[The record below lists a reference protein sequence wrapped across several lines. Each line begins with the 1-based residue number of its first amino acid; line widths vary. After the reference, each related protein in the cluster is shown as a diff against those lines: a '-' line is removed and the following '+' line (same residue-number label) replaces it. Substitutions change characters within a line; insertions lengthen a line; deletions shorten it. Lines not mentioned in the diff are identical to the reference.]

1 MTVGGAGEAEKR
13 QAWRF
18 GRLAETVCAWM
29 LRLKGYRVV
38 ARGFRVPV
46 GEIDIIAR
54 RGRTIAFVEVKARG
68 NDGAPEVLT
77 PRQRRRITRAA
88 EAFLKMRPGYRGL
101 DLRFDLMVVGR
112 RRPPRHLANAW
123 RADD

>member
-1 MTVGGAGEAEKR
+1 MTVDGSGTAEKR

-18 GRLAETVCAWM
+18 GRVAETVCAWL
-29 LRLKGYRVV
+29 LRLKGYRIV

-68 NDGAPEVLT
+68 DDGAPEVLT

-88 EAFLKMRPGYRGL
+88 EAFLKSHAGYRGF

>member
-1 MTVGGAGEAEKR
+1 MTVGATGKAEKR

-18 GRLAETVCAWM
+18 GRLAESICAGL
-29 LRLKGYRVV
+29 LRLKGYRIV

-54 RGRTIAFVEVKARG
+54 RGRTLAFVEVKARG
-68 NDGAPEVLT
+68 DDGSPEVLT

-88 EAFLKMRPGYRGL
+88 EAFLKARPVYAGL

-112 RRPPRHLANAW
+112 RRPPRHLAGAW

>member
-1 MTVGGAGEAEKR
+1 MTGGRSGDADKHR
-13 QAWRF
+13 AWRF
-18 GRLAETVCAWM
+18 GRLAETACAWV
-29 LRLKGYRVV
+29 LRLKGYRIV

-54 RGRTIAFVEVKARG
+54 RGRTLAFVEVKARAD
-68 NDGAPEVLT
+68 DGAPEVLT

-88 EAFLKMRPGYRGL
+88 EAFLKARPGYRGL

-112 RRPPRHLANAW
+112 RSPPRHVANAW

>member
-1 MTVGGAGEAEKR
+1 MTGGRGTEAEKR

-18 GRLAETVCAWM
+18 GRLAEAISAWM
-29 LRLKGYRVV
+29 LRLKGYRIV

-54 RGRTIAFVEVKARG
+54 RGRTLAFVEVKARAD
-68 NDGAPEVLT
+68 DGAPEVLT

-88 EAFLKMRPGYRGL
+88 EAFLKARPGYRGL

-112 RRPPRHLANAW
+112 RSPPRHVANAW

>member
-1 MTVGGAGEAEKR
+1 MTVGAAGEAEKR

-18 GRLAETVCAWM
+18 GRLAESVCAGW
-29 LRLKGYRVV
+29 LRLKGYRIV

-54 RGRTIAFVEVKARG
+54 RGRTLAFVEVKARG

-88 EAFLKMRPGYRGL
+88 EAFLKARPGYRGL

-112 RRPPRHLANAW
+112 RRLPRHLADAW

>member
-1 MTVGGAGEAEKR
+1 MTVGAAGKAEKR

-18 GRLAETVCAWM
+18 GRLAESVCAGW
-29 LRLKGYRVV
+29 LRLKGYRIV

-54 RGRTIAFVEVKARG
+54 RGRTLAFVEVKARG
-68 NDGAPEVLT
+68 DDGAPEVLT

-88 EAFLKMRPGYRGL
+88 EAFLKARPGYRGL
-101 DLRFDLMVVGR
+101 DLRFDLIVVGR
-112 RRPPRHLANAW
+112 RRPPRHLVGAW
-123 RADD
+123 RTDD